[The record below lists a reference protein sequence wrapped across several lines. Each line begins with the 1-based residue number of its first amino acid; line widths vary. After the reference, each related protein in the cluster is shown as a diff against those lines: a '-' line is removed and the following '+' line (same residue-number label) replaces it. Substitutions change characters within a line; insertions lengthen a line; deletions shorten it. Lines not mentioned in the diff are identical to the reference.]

1 MKMKFHKNKIITSML
16 AGAALLFAAC
26 SEGDL
31 PIDEIFD
38 NETRG
43 AVLRTVDLISGEL
56 PIGSDESSF
65 IVELEVQSKE
75 NGTLVEFVE
84 VYVGFRDNTP
94 DEGQPDASRDQV
106 LFETI
111 DSSTFTIGEFGYPRF
126 TYEVTVGQMNAAL
139 GLSDGEVNGGD
150 AYEIRFEVVLE
161 DGRRYSFD
169 DNSATLTG
177 SFFSSPFQYVATIVC
192 PPRAPTPGV
201 WTIEMQDSFG
211 DGWQTTNGSGG
222 PGLQVTLS
230 SGEVF
235 EFLICSSYEDN
246 PNCSGGG
253 SAGTATFTVP
263 EGTEGFEWFFPGDFY
278 GEISFQI
285 FTPAGNLVADVGAST
300 AAGPVEINYC
310 FE

>member
-1 MKMKFHKNKIITSML
+1 ML

-75 NGTLVEFVE
+75 NGSLVEFVE

-139 GLSDGEVNGGD
+139 GLGDGEVNGGD

-161 DGRRYSFD
+161 DGSRYSFD

-211 DGWQTTNGSGG
+211 DGWQTTTGG
-222 PGLQVTLS
+222 GGDGLTVTLNDGTVFEVGLCSPYS
-230 SGEVF
+230 SGADT
-235 EFLICSSYEDN
+235 FLGSAGCT
-246 PNCSGGG
+246 SGD
-253 SAGTATFTVP
+253 SAGTATITIP
-263 EGTEGFEWFFPGDFY
+263 EGTESFEWFFPGDFY

-285 FTPAGNLVADVGAST
+285 FTPAGNLVAEVGT
-300 AAGPVEINYC
+300 ATDAGPVEINYC

>member
-1 MKMKFHKNKIITSML
+1 ML

-26 SEGDL
+26 SEGDN
-31 PIDEIFD
+31 PIDQIFD
-38 NETRG
+38 ETVRG
-43 AVLRTVDLISGEL
+43 GVLRTVDLISGEL

-65 IVELEVQSKE
+65 IVELEVQTEE
-75 NGTLVEFVE
+75 NGSLAEFVE

-111 DSSTFTIGEFGYPRF
+111 DKSTFTIGQFGYPRF

-139 GLSDGEVNGGD
+139 GLSDDEVNGGD
-150 AYEIRFEVVLE
+150 AYEIRFELVLE
-161 DGRRYSFD
+161 DGSRYSFD

-177 SFFSSPFQYVATIVC
+177 SFFRSPFQYVATIVC

-211 DGWQTTNGSGG
+211 DGWQTTTGG
-222 PGLQVTLS
+222 GGDGLQITLADGTVLEVGLCS
-230 SGEVF
+230 PYASGADT
-235 EFLICSSYEDN
+235 FLGSAGCTA
-246 PNCSGGG
+246 GT
-253 SAGTATFTVP
+253 SAGTATITIP
-263 EGTEGFEWFFPGDFY
+263 DGTEGFEWFFPGDFY
-278 GEISFQI
+278 GEISFQV
-285 FTPAGNLVADVGAST
+285 FTPAGNLVAEVGTGT